1 MNQDAIAEYITNTF
15 SDVATQTAYGYLF
28 YFFGSN
34 RKMPFATIATKD
46 AEHETYSNL
55 QRPGVFRLNIGVKKV
70 TYRAM
75 FGDPPK
81 ASEAV
86 ATPKGD
92 YDYTELDKLLPHPEY
107 AAQSWVCVLNPGPR
121 TLQTVKELL
130 AESHEIAT
138 SRGGGA
144 QGEVGSASA

>member
-46 AEHETYSNL
+46 AEHETYSSL
-55 QRPGVFRLNIGVKKV
+55 QRPGVFRLNIGVRKA
-70 TYRAM
+70 TYRAI

-81 ASEAV
+81 ASEAA
-86 ATPKGD
+86 ATAKGD
-92 YDYTELDKLLPHPEY
+92 YDYTELDTLLPHPEY

-130 AESHEIAT
+130 AEAHEIAMN
-138 SRGGGA
+138 GGGSD
-144 QGEVGSASA
+144 QSEVDGASA